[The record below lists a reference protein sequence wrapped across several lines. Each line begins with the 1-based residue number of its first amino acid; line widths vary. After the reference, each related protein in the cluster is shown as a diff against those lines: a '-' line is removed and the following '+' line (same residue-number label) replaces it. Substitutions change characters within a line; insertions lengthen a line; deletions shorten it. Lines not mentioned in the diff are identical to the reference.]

1 MNDSS
6 DDVAR
11 RYEIQLPVA
20 VIITADSTPNA
31 SGKHVSLPKQC
42 TPFLSSG
49 MKNVEINDPM
59 EIAAIN
65 RLKNL
70 VSWSFCSGNLNW
82 SPPNVY
88 VQGFIPPVPIATSS
102 SAPMAMYLFTKHT
115 RTVSGRFYGTIPTV
129 LRSNPVTVS
138 SQPFVQL

>member
-70 VSWSFCSGNLNW
+70 VS
-82 SPPNVY
+82 
-88 VQGFIPPVPIATSS
+88 
-102 SAPMAMYLFTKHT
+102 
-115 RTVSGRFYGTIPTV
+115 
-129 LRSNPVTVS
+129 
-138 SQPFVQL
+138 